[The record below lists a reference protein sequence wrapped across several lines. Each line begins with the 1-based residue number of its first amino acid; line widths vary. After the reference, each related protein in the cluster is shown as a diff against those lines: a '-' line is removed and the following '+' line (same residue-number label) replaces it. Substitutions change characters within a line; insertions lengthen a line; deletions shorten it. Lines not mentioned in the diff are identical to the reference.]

1 MILLIARLR
10 GVALVLEV
18 ETPKAAE
25 DLEPMIVIVAKKTRL
40 AVVLLQLQFLVLWL
54 LQQSQLVI
62 ENEIANA
69 IAPVANLGRP
79 LLPPMILQLAGKEA
93 KDTLG
98 PKWLPQMVVV
108 IMPLGAS
115 LHLLVCWTTMKK
127 RPPVLPPTP
136 TEKSWLRP

>member
-115 LHLLVCWTTMKK
+115 LHLLVC
-127 RPPVLPPTP
+127 
-136 TEKSWLRP
+136 